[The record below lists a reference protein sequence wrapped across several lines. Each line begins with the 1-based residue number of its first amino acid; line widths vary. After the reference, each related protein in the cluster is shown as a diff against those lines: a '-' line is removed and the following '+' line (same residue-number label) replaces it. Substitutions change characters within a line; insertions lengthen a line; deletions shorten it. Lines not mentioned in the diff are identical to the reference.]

1 MTLSNPTG
9 HLLCAFGTRIYSLQ
23 KCSFFVP
30 LLSLLFATC
39 THTGRDHKA
48 AQRKPWLGDGLKR
61 RPHKAGTRILPLWVF
76 FSTKGKRTNPDFFC
90 APSPFFFIVAP
101 ARARLPRNLVVGRP
115 RRQDRVVISFF
126 CIFSLSVFFLVLL
139 QAKFFFCGDNGG
151 SVNKPWTKATME
163 RTESSD
169 GNRLADQDESDV
181 ATLAGVIGQE
191 DADGNETDRD
201 YDNKGEGGGDGV
213 GGDDGGSDDDDDC
226 LLFPETPEDELD
238 EAHEAQCRRAY
249 VAACGPGVPVF
260 LAGAR
265 PRADKGWAWL
275 LAAASGAPAQGRASV
290 GRIDYGPHRF
300 YVGDVNARGLPE
312 GYGAVVHTRS
322 DAFAPKKNVATT
334 DANALGTPCRWPAP
348 WALLKWHEGFW
359 RAGQREGDGISVC
372 LEYKVATEGRWR
384 CDLLDGHGR
393 GPMAAADGPSCPTVR
408 AAAAGPAAT
417 SGVTGAIGGT
427 ASGTARASSR
437 SPATRIP

>member
-1 MTLSNPTG
+1 
-9 HLLCAFGTRIYSLQ
+9 
-23 KCSFFVP
+23 
-30 LLSLLFATC
+30 
-39 THTGRDHKA
+39 
-48 AQRKPWLGDGLKR
+48 
-61 RPHKAGTRILPLWVF
+61 
-76 FSTKGKRTNPDFFC
+76 
-90 APSPFFFIVAP
+90 
-101 ARARLPRNLVVGRP
+101 
-115 RRQDRVVISFF
+115 
-126 CIFSLSVFFLVLL
+126 
-139 QAKFFFCGDNGG
+139 
-151 SVNKPWTKATME
+151 ME

-384 CDLLDGHGR
+384 CDLLDGHGARTYGR
-393 GPMAAADGPSCPTVR
+393 GRWTLLPDGSGRGRWSGGDLWCHRGHWRDGERHGTGVL
-408 AAAAGPAAT
+408 AVAGHAHPL
-417 SGVTGAIGGT
+417 SGVWVRGVLAGDVHEPVYCGPPP
-427 ASGTARASSR
+427 SR
-437 SPATRIP
+437 P